1 MGIIRKAIE
10 SAVEETA
17 KDVGV
22 AAAVGAIS
30 AVGAAGNAVANGI
43 GKVVE
48 NRNIANLKKSSKK
61 QDYCLFVNRETK
73 LGAGIYT
80 VINKKKEEKYNTLIE
95 GDASADFTLRLYSKH
110 KGEIASITKTT
121 IVKKSLFSS
130 DKRTTEIAIYSD
142 VYPFGMIN
150 ESYEGKQR
158 TYTTDFNDWVITGEF
173 SKGNY
178 KIFDRTTGKTVA
190 SVSKKY
196 KSASTYMI
204 DCEYDK
210 NEPTILLISIMLDM
224 IS

>member
-17 KDVGV
+17 KEVGIV
-22 AAAVGAIS
+22 AAVGAIS

-43 GKVVE
+43 EKVVD
-48 NRNIANLKKSSKK
+48 NRNLANLKKSSKK

-73 LGAGIYT
+73 LGLGIYT

-95 GDASADFTLRLYSKH
+95 GDGNSDFTLRLYSKH

-130 DKRTTEIAIYSD
+130 EKRTTEIVIFSDIYL
-142 VYPFGMIN
+142 FGMII
-150 ESYEGKQR
+150 ESSYEGKQK
-158 TYTTDFNDWVITGEF
+158 TYTTDCNDWVITGEF

-178 KIFDRTTGKTVA
+178 KIFDSNSGKTVA
-190 SVSKKY
+190 SVRDR
-196 KSASTYMI
+196 KSVV
-204 DCEYDK
+204 
-210 NEPTILLISIMLDM
+210 
-224 IS
+224 